1 MGILVQL
8 LHGLAYVGVYVLNL
22 LVYETIAVVVWLLVA
37 YVLFGSKRIPEAKAD
52 RMTDIFALVLCI
64 ALGVM
69 LVLMLFGKGYI
80 VPLPNFS

>member
-1 MGILVQL
+1 MGVLVQL
-8 LHGLAYVGVYVLNL
+8 LHGLAYVGVYLLNL
-22 LVYETIAVVVWLLVA
+22 LIYETIGAIIWSLVA

>member
-1 MGILVQL
+1 MGVLVQL

-22 LVYETIAVVVWLLVA
+22 LVYETIAVVVWLLAA

-69 LVLMLFGKGYI
+69 LVLMLFGKGHI

>member
-22 LVYETIAVVVWLLVA
+22 LVYETIAVIIWSLVA
-37 YVLFGSKRIPEAKAD
+37 YVLFGSKRIPEAEAD
-52 RMTDIFALVLCI
+52 RMTDIFALVLCT

-69 LVLMLFGKGYI
+69 MILMLFGKGYI

>member
-1 MGILVQL
+1 MSILVQL
-8 LHGLAYVGVYVLNL
+8 LHGLAYVGVYLLNL
-22 LVYETIAVVVWLLVA
+22 LIYETIGVIIWSLVA
-37 YVLFGSKRIPEAKAD
+37 YVLFGSKRIPEAEAD

-64 ALGVM
+64 AISVM

>member
-1 MGILVQL
+1 MGVLVQL
-8 LHGLAYVGVYVLNL
+8 LHGLAYVGVYLLNL
-22 LVYETIAVVVWLLVA
+22 LIYETIGAIIWSLVV